1 MTGVKKGDRMGEG
14 NGLERA
20 WWLRSLL
27 VLQAPRPVFAALRD
41 DSDETAAA
49 RQEPVTAL
57 AFLGGIAA
65 VLASGV
71 AGGVLDEPGFDRLL
85 VPFWVVF
92 AGAAQAL
99 GSYWIGGGF
108 LHAALK
114 GLGAEGTYRRARHLL
129 AFAAAPLALSL
140 LLVWPPRLAVFGSD
154 LFREGGGDSGV
165 GGAVFEVAEA
175 IFAVWA
181 LVLLA
186 LGVRIVHGWTW
197 GRSIAACA
205 LAAVVLVAVGLA
217 FAGVA

>member
-1 MTGVKKGDRMGEG
+1 MGEADA
-14 NGLERA
+14 LERA

-41 DSDETAAA
+41 DSEETAAA

-57 AFLGGIAA
+57 AFLAGIAA

-71 AGGVLDEPGFDRLL
+71 AGGVLDEPRFDRLL

-108 LHAALK
+108 LQIALK
-114 GLGAEGTYRRARHLL
+114 GLGARGTYRRARHLL

-140 LLVWPPRLAVFGSD
+140 LVLWPPRLAVFGSD
-154 LFREGGGDSGV
+154 LFREGGGDT
-165 GGAVFEVAEA
+165 GAGAAAFEVAEA

-186 LGVRIVHGWTW
+186 LGVRVVQGWSW

-205 LAAVVLVAVGLA
+205 LAALVLVAVGAA
-217 FAGVA
+217 FAGLG